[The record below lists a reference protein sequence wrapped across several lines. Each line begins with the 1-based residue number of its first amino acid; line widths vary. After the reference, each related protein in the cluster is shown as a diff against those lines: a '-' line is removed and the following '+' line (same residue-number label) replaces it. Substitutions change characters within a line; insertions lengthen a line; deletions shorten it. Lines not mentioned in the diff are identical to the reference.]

1 MDSEKV
7 IQDLNQRFAHP
18 LPEFYKRRII
28 FWYDEERE
36 FEDKLNEI
44 ILNDATVIVLTG
56 ANYFAVKKML
66 GVEKTT
72 DNYVVYCP
80 FSYERPEDDW
90 LLDLKLY
97 SEEYRA
103 DLISNW
109 MDEME
114 LPKTV
119 ALREKVKE
127 YRKFF
132 RATVRRERIAKQKN
146 TPSVPKQL
154 DLAVM
159 GALAGIVDVTSKA
172 IIRKMLCAGLDVETN
187 SLYGEFVDYGVD
199 KAFWDMVRKSTG
211 YVAEA
216 ENLGYLTAHILLTAA
231 TRTMQPEYLSG
242 WKDFLSEAHQ
252 AYCYDLVSDWMHGAD
267 ADQLHEIAIRTEEEL
282 KLPGQFMKLEVADL
296 VNTEI
301 FPCIHELI
309 LIKLMTE
316 IADNIID
323 VNLIRETVEKRR
335 TCVGYEEVKDFY
347 EGILQVANMQ
357 EFFKEHTMGFHSA
370 QAMKVWK
377 EYTTEYYKM
386 DTFYRLFHKSYSKS
400 LKTYHAKLHDLF
412 SHVME
417 KEEGLYKNW
426 FLGQLGENWS
436 NVCAEEMERYGKI
449 LEVPQQT
456 DFYKSKV
463 KNADNRVFV
472 VISDALRY
480 EVAAELAEQLR
491 RETKSQVDLSSMQG
505 IFPTITK
512 FGMAALLPHERLSV
526 ELQGNNIEVFA
537 DGQNT
542 ESNYRD
548 KILKSDREDSIA
560 IRYTDLVSAKRPE
573 RSAWVKSKNVIYI
586 YHNTIDEASHTS
598 DTLVFPACDD
608 AIAELKNLVRI
619 IVNDFG
625 GTNIMITADHGFL
638 YTYSPL
644 TEDDK
649 ADKAGF
655 KDRIVEYGR
664 RYAIMMKDSNPEYLQ
679 YVKFLDGNTD
689 FETYTPKENVRIKM
703 NGGGLNYVHGGISL
717 QEMSVPLIEY
727 HFLRN
732 QYKEYQRNKDI
743 YAPKSVEVSL
753 LSATHKI
760 SNLIFSLN
768 FYQKEAVGDNR
779 AAAVYQAYFTDS
791 AGKQI
796 SDIQKIIADKTSEN
810 GQERVFRCSFNL
822 KSLKYDSRD
831 IYFLVLADEYGNI
844 QTREEFQ
851 IDIAMAVDDFDF
863 FGEEDAIW
871 KG

>member
-7 IQDLNQRFAHP
+7 IQDLNQRFAQP

-36 FEDKLNEI
+36 FEDKLDEI
-44 ILNDATVIVLTG
+44 ILNDATVIALTG

-72 DNYVVYCP
+72 DNFVVYCP
-80 FSYERPEDDW
+80 FSYEKPEDDW
-90 LLDLKLY
+90 LLDIRLY

-109 MDEME
+109 MDEMG
-114 LPKTV
+114 LPQTA
-119 ALREKVKE
+119 ALRKQVKE

-132 RATVRRERIAKQKN
+132 KAVVRREKIAKQKSI
-146 TPSVPKQL
+146 PSVPRQL
-154 DLAVM
+154 DMAVM
-159 GALAGIVDVTSKA
+159 GALTGIVDVTPYA
-172 IIRKMLCAGLDVETN
+172 IIKKVLCAGLDAEIN
-187 SLYGEFVDYGVD
+187 SLYCDFTDYGID
-199 KAFWDMVRKSTG
+199 KAFWNMVQKGTG
-211 YVAEA
+211 YVADTP
-216 ENLGYLTAHILLTAA
+216 NLGHLAAHILLTGA
-231 TRTMQPEYLSG
+231 TRTMQPEYLSK

-252 AYCYDLVSDWMHGAD
+252 AYCYDFVSEWLHGTD
-267 ADQLHEIAIRTEEEL
+267 ADQLREIVIRIEEEL
-282 KLPGQFMKLEVADL
+282 KLPEQFMKLAVADL

-316 IADNIID
+316 IADSIID
-323 VNLIRETVEKRR
+323 VNIIKETVEKRR
-335 TCVGYEEVKDFY
+335 TCVWYEEVKDFY

-357 EFFKEHTMGFHSA
+357 DFFKEHTTGFHSA
-370 QAMKVWK
+370 QAVKVWK

-386 DTFYRLFHKSYSKS
+386 DTFYRLFHISYGKS

-417 KEEGLYKNW
+417 KAEGLYKNW

-436 NVCAEEMERYGKI
+436 KVCAEEMERYGKI
-449 LEVPQQT
+449 LEVPQQEE
-456 DFYKSKV
+456 FYKSKV

-472 VISDALRY
+472 IISDALRY
-480 EVAAELAEQLR
+480 EVAADLANQLR

-512 FGMAALLPHERLSV
+512 FGMAALLPHEKLSV
-526 ELQGNNIEVFA
+526 ELQGNVVEVFA
-537 DGQNT
+537 DSQNT
-542 ESNYRD
+542 ESNYYRD
-548 KILKSDREDSIA
+548 RILKTDREDSVA
-560 IRYTDLVSAKRPE
+560 LKYTDLVTAKRPE
-573 RSAWVKSKNVIYI
+573 RSAWVKSKNVVYI
-586 YHNTIDEASHTS
+586 YHDTIDEASHTS

-608 AIAELKNLVRI
+608 AIEELKNLVRI
-619 IVNDFG
+619 ITSDFG

-655 KDRIVEYGR
+655 KNRIVEYGK
-664 RYAIMMKDSNPEYLQ
+664 RYAIMMKDSKPEYLQ

-689 FETYTPKENVRIKM
+689 YEAYAPKENVRIKM

-717 QEMSVPLIEY
+717 QELCVPLIEY

-732 QYKEYQRNKDI
+732 QSKEYQRNKEVYDTK
-743 YAPKSVEVSL
+743 PVEVSL

-760 SNLIFSLN
+760 SNMIFSLN

-779 AAAVYQAYFTDS
+779 VGAVYQIYFTDGK
-791 AGKQI
+791 GKQI
-796 SDIQKIIADKTSEN
+796 SDVQKIIADKTSEN
-810 GQERVFRCSFNL
+810 GQERTFRCSFNL
-822 KSLKYDSRD
+822 KSLKYDNKE
-831 IYFLVLADEYGNI
+831 IYYLVIANERGEI
-844 QTREEFQ
+844 KAQEEFQ
-851 IDIAMAVDDFDF
+851 IDIALAVDDFDF
-863 FGEEDAIW
+863 FG
-871 KG
+871 